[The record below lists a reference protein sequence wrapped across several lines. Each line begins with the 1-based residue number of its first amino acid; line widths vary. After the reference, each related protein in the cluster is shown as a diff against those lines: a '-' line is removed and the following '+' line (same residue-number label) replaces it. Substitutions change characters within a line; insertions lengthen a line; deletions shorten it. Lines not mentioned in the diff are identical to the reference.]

1 MEWFQIFSSDL
12 GSPDFVLSKESVRG
26 TWISLLAYCCAQE
39 NGGRIAGAREWPA
52 AAWPQL
58 CRVQAKSVAA
68 DSLLWQW
75 DGSDLVVKYYPA
87 KSAERCVANREN
99 GRKGGLRSGEARRNH
114 RFDSAST
121 EPEATAKQNGTS
133 ASTEERREEKRR
145 EEENREEGF
154 ASTASASSDQ
164 LPDHLTLASEA
175 PPEVPYP
182 TRAQKGPKSPAEC
195 PEPLRSRMLSIGAL
209 VHRRASTPWKAEE
222 LAELRNQRLD
232 AIADEE
238 FSEDLQALAAYYGL
252 PLEAGE
258 DFRRREL
265 LTLLRHWPD
274 DVAKARLRAKEWRA
288 KHDPDGLGAAS

>member
-39 NGGRIAGAREWPA
+39 NGGRIVGAREWPA

-75 DGSDLVVKYYPA
+75 DGADLVVRYYPA
-87 KSAERCVANREN
+87 KSAERCAANREN

-121 EPEATAKQNGTS
+121 DSEANAKRNENS

-145 EEENREEGF
+145 EEENREEGV
-154 ASTASASSDQ
+154 ASSAPASSDS
-164 LPDHLTLASEA
+164 LSLSSEPSSKPD
-175 PPEVPYP
+175 
-182 TRAQKGPKSPAEC
+182 RKSPKNPTPDEC
-195 PEPLRSRMLSIGAL
+195 PEPLRSRMLRIGDL
-209 VHRRASTPWKAEE
+209 LHRRASTPWKAEE
-222 LAELRNQRLD
+222 LTELRSQRLD
-232 AIADEE
+232 AISDEE
-238 FSEDLQALAAYYGL
+238 FEADLEALEGYYGL
-252 PLEAGE
+252 ALTAEE

-265 LTLLRHWPD
+265 IRLLRHWPD
-274 DVAKARLRAKEWRA
+274 DVRNAIKRAQEWRA